1 MINKSN
7 KNGLQ
12 RLNPLF
18 AKKIIFD
25 IIRLSCTT
33 LQFQREG

>member
-1 MINKSN
+1 MIDKSN
-7 KNGLQ
+7 KNGLHW
-12 RLNPLF
+12 LNLLF
-18 AKKIIFD
+18 ATKSFFD